1 MMLLLADHGDD
12 ALCYHVNACTWES
25 KKYGYS
31 AGVCPAVM
39 VVGAGD
45 NTEFVF
51 LMVGVTVVV
60 MYMRRVVRRLG
71 TCMFTNVSK
80 FFFGLGLAC
89 LFSSCLCYL
98 GMSSRPSIGHLSI
111 REVPGGQSG
120 LHCCSPPWY
129 WGSTWR

>member
-1 MMLLLADHGDD
+1 MDKAVLLPQPSSFWEYTHMMLLLADHGDD

-60 MYMRRVVRRLG
+60 VYMRRVVRREEH
-71 TCMFTNVSK
+71 
-80 FFFGLGLAC
+80 AC
-89 LFSSCLCYL
+89 LP
-98 GMSSRPSIGHLSI
+98 M
-111 REVPGGQSG
+111 
-120 LHCCSPPWY
+120 
-129 WGSTWR
+129 